1 MDEKPQALTQS
12 DRHFQWYMEALIAE
26 QQKTNELLAQL
37 VGKTKRTKIKEELK

>member
-26 QQKTNELLAQL
+26 QQKTNKLLAKL
-37 VGKTKRTKIKEELK
+37 VPKEEKK